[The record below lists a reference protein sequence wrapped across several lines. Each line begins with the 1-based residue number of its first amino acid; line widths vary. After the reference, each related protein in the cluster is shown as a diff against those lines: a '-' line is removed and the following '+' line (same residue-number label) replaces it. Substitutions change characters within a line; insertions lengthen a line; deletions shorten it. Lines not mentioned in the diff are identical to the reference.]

1 MNLKKLQPEHVSAEP
16 GSDLDGPWEPPHA
29 PPRRAGQRGDRRA
42 TAGRA
47 GRRGLGAGAALS
59 ADGGVRVWR
68 ASWACPTV
76 RTGVRR
82 TDWDQPLPF

>member
-1 MNLKKLQPEHVSAEP
+1 MTGFKRNTTNLKKLQPEHVSAEP
-16 GSDLDGPWEPPHA
+16 GSDLDGPWEPTHA

-59 ADGGVRVWR
+59 ADGGGCV
-68 ASWACPTV
+68 C
-76 RTGVRR
+76 GVRPGLAR
-82 TDWDQPLPF
+82 E